1 MLLSLSLALVNATS
15 CITASCTVRSTSNC
29 HISHGTRCTR
39 RSDGTAARP
48 LQIVESEA
56 SIVSSVGGRPLR
68 AVVVHPQVE
77 GRPGRADQGLGR
89 VLVAPAGEG
98 AAAVPLLGGDHGG
111 CVGQDDGAD
120 VGDGVRAALRVRG
133 F

>member
-1 MLLSLSLALVNATS
+1 MLLALSLALVNATS
-15 CITASCTVRSTSNC
+15 CITASCTVRSTSKC
-29 HISHGTRCTR
+29 HGTRCTR

-48 LQIVESEA
+48 LQIVEPEA
-56 SIVSSVGGRPLR
+56 PIVSSVGGRPLR

-98 AAAVPLLGGDHGG
+98 AAAIPLLGGDHGG

-120 VGDGVRAALRVRG
+120 VGDGVRAALRVKG
-133 F
+133 C